1 MKQFLFIIFFL
12 LPILQ
17 TKSQER
23 PLLRFS
29 ETGIN
34 YVVYGQV
41 QDIVT
46 RQPLVDVKAQILTED
61 SVLLFEWVTSY
72 QSGMQDMKLPFILL
86 IPEEGSYLLR
96 FNKDGYE
103 ETIIPYKVSKLRKSE
118 SSMKHSPV
126 LLRRSPKVKNIEW
139 SHHQGHQSKVLCTW

>member
-61 SVLLFEWVTSY
+61 SVLLFE
-72 QSGMQDMKLPFILL
+72 
-86 IPEEGSYLLR
+86 
-96 FNKDGYE
+96 
-103 ETIIPYKVSKLRKSE
+103 
-118 SSMKHSPV
+118 
-126 LLRRSPKVKNIEW
+126 
-139 SHHQGHQSKVLCTW
+139 